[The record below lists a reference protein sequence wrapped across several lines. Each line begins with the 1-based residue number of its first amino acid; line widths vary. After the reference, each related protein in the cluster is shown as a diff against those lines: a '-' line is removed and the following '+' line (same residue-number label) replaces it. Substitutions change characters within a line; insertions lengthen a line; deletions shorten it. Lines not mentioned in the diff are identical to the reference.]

1 MNIIGHIS
9 TDFPTKFGIPRQS
22 GLIEE
27 LKGVITFE
35 PEYRQPEAFRG
46 LEDFSH
52 IWVLWQVFQVA
63 EENYSG
69 NGNSSKTWRES
80 TNGSI
85 CNKVAVQTE

>member
-52 IWVLWQVFQVA
+52 IWF
-63 EENYSG
+63 Y
-69 NGNSSKTWRES
+69 
-80 TNGSI
+80 GSFPSRRR
-85 CNKVAVQTE
+85 KL

>member
-46 LEDFSH
+46 YMGFMA
-52 IWVLWQVFQVA
+52 VFQVA
-63 EENYSG
+63 EENYSV

-80 TNGSI
+80 TNGSV